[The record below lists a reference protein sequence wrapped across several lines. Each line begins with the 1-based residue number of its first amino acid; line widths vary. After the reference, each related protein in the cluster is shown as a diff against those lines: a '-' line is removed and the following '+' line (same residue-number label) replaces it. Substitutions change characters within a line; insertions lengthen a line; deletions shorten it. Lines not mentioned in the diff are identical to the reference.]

1 MLSSR
6 GEFWDY
12 LRKLASSRLWFW
24 FQSVPEGYFNFFQQK
39 RPLPVRVFENC
50 FNILNKI
57 SRVFFTGTF
66 QFSRKE
72 FPKIFTYTQIC
83 FHACDF
89 KDIFTETFM
98 FSRTFLKIFFHGDLR
113 TFTDRNLKTLTHKNI
128 FFTGKKLIRT
138 GYLSPPTIGILSMR
152 VGVFSELPWYFIG
165 MRAGVFWALPWYHI
179 WYHRSW
185 LSPSG

>member
-6 GEFWDY
+6 GKFWDY
-12 LRKLASSRLWFW
+12 LRKLASSRVWFW
-24 FQSVPEGYFNFFQQK
+24 FQSVLEGYFNFFQQK

-89 KDIFTETFM
+89 KDIFTETFR
-98 FSRTFLKIFFHGDLR
+98 FSRVLFKFFSRRPRHFHGQ
-113 TFTDRNLKTLTHKNI
+113 KHKNFHAQKK
-128 FFTGKKLIRT
+128 FFTRKKKHCSGAATCSTRCDAFLEGSRPVLQSHFT
-138 GYLSPPTIGILSMR
+138 LLWGSPAP
-152 VGVFSELPWYFIG
+152 Y
-165 MRAGVFWALPWYHI
+165 
-179 WYHRSW
+179 
-185 LSPSG
+185 